1 MNKTTNIFLEI
12 AKEDLKASSVLLK
25 SKLYPQSV
33 FYFGQAVEK
42 TCKYLLVKDGI
53 LTVEK
58 LKGTISH
65 NTSKVFLIFTD
76 YAIRQISEGIDIEN
90 INHNKGNEVIANV
103 LNPIE
108 FIEDLRTGIENFKKQ
123 NLNLRQLD
131 EETFY
136 HYLSLLRHFD
146 SGQNSQNKYS
156 KLFNAEPRALVEWLI
171 TCHILDETDK
181 RKYLEIMQTESL
193 KEQVLGE
200 IERIQVSVFE
210 FMRINQMLLVLAL
223 LFSSYDS
230 VTRYPDLKVP
240 SSPNMVFNEA
250 SPIILNLNELH
261 KYLQKVISS
270 FEP

>member
-12 AKEDLKASSVLLK
+12 AQEDLKASIVLLK

-53 LTVEK
+53 LTVDK

-65 NTSKVFLIFTD
+65 NTSKVFLLFTD
-76 YAIRQISEGIDIEN
+76 YAIRQISEGIDIEK
-90 INHNKGNEVIANV
+90 INHNNGNEVIANV

-108 FIEDLRTGIENFKKQ
+108 FVEDLRTGIEKFKKQ
-123 NLNLRQLD
+123 NLNLSQLD

-136 HYLSLLRHFD
+136 HSLSLLRHFD

-193 KEQVLGE
+193 KEQFLGE
-200 IERIQVSVFE
+200 VERIQVSVFK

-223 LFSSYDS
+223 IFSSYDS

-240 SSPNMVFNEA
+240 SSPNMVFNAA
-250 SPIILNLNELH
+250 SPIVLNLNELH